1 MEIQLERVRA
11 AKKEALF
18 RLLQYSLFEESSTD
32 QNEIGDDAL
41 FDYPWFDFYFT
52 EPEREAYFIREKE
65 NGKLLGFVMINT
77 YRKKASNGH
86 SIAEFVVL
94 PKYRRQTIGKQAAF
108 ACFDKHAGIWE
119 VSPSYGSD
127 SAYRFWKHVIEDYT
141 QKKFCFEDGLFTF
154 QSSRSDANNA

>member
-1 MEIQLERVRA
+1 MEIQLERVPA

-77 YRKKASNGH
+77 YLKKASNGH
-86 SIAEFVVL
+86 SIAEFLVL
-94 PKYRRQTIGKQAAF
+94 PKYRRQQIGKQAAF
-108 ACFDKHAGIWE
+108 ACFHKHTGIWE
-119 VSPSYGSD
+119 VSPSYGSEA
-127 SAYRFWKHVIEDYT
+127 AYRFWKQVIEEYT
-141 QKKFCFEDGLFTF
+141 EGNCRFEEGTF
-154 QSSRSDANNA
+154 FFEAI

>member
-1 MEIQLERVRA
+1 MEIQLERVPA

-77 YRKKASNGH
+77 YLKKASNTDGKR
-86 SIAEFVVL
+86 SENKPPLPVL
-94 PKYRRQTIGKQAAF
+94 TNTPVSGKSPPRTAATPPT
-108 ACFDKHAGIWE
+108 ASG
-119 VSPSYGSD
+119 
-127 SAYRFWKHVIEDYT
+127 
-141 QKKFCFEDGLFTF
+141 
-154 QSSRSDANNA
+154 NM

>member
-1 MEIQLERVRA
+1 MEIQLERVPA

-65 NGKLLGFVMINT
+65 NGKLLG
-77 YRKKASNGH
+77 
-86 SIAEFVVL
+86 
-94 PKYRRQTIGKQAAF
+94 YRRQTIGKQAAF